1 MSRWQPW
8 AAALAR
14 AWRGPLGRLAR
25 AAILVAC
32 IVVLV
37 TRVDVAHTA
46 ALMARA
52 NAGLLVA
59 ATITLVA
66 VQGLAAMTWWG
77 VSNAIGSRIGRRDAL
92 VSFSASQAVGL
103 VTPGSVGGDAYRI
116 VDRQAEG
123 DPWQGAT
130 VAVLHTRA
138 GSLASLALIAGVAAA
153 SQPSTSGIAVPLI
166 GWCLALAL
174 ALAVPSTWVAIRRLP
189 NCGWRHATRA
199 AGIAYAGATAFHVI
213 AITAAYA
220 LVIAVD
226 PRVGGPAVL
235 AALVIARLAIAV
247 PLTPSGIGIGEGIAA
262 SLFVALGLP
271 PEVAVAASLLGRVSL
286 LATAGLGAVLLLVGG
301 RRMTLSMDEPLSPA
315 TRRVP

>member
-116 VDRQAEG
+116 VDRRAEG

-220 LVIAVD
+220 LVIA
-226 PRVGGPAVL
+226 
-235 AALVIARLAIAV
+235 RLAIAV

>member
-1 MSRWQPW
+1 
-8 AAALAR
+8 
-14 AWRGPLGRLAR
+14 
-25 AAILVAC
+25 
-32 IVVLV
+32 
-37 TRVDVAHTA
+37 
-46 ALMARA
+46 
-52 NAGLLVA
+52 
-59 ATITLVA
+59 
-66 VQGLAAMTWWG
+66 
-77 VSNAIGSRIGRRDAL
+77 
-92 VSFSASQAVGL
+92 
-103 VTPGSVGGDAYRI
+103 
-116 VDRQAEG
+116 
-123 DPWQGAT
+123 
-130 VAVLHTRA
+130 
-138 GSLASLALIAGVAAA
+138 
-153 SQPSTSGIAVPLI
+153 
-166 GWCLALAL
+166 
-174 ALAVPSTWVAIRRLP
+174 
-189 NCGWRHATRA
+189 
-199 AGIAYAGATAFHVI
+199 VI